1 MSEET
6 GPGLVFVNVDTGISE
21 DAGEDAYV
29 VDRETLSDVDR
40 ETLQLAAE
48 WECYLDGPSDVVRRV
63 GVSVAELWAAYQ
75 WRRELQRVGVS
86 VTDLWAAWQWRRE
99 METAGILADV
109 EDYVTRLFVEYCG
122 ERAATGA
129 K

>member
-21 DAGEDAYV
+21 DAGEDAYI

-40 ETLQLAAE
+40 ETLQLADE
-48 WECYLDGPSDVVRRV
+48 WECYLDEPSDVVRRV
-63 GVSVAELWAAYQ
+63 GVSVAE
-75 WRRELQRVGVS
+75 
-86 VTDLWAAWQWRRE
+86 LWAAWQWRRE